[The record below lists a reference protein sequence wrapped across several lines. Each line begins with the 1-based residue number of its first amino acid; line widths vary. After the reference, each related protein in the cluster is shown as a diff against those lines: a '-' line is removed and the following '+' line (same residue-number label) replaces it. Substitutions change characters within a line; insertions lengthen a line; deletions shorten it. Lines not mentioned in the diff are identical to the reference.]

1 MHFPHRVN
9 THDVDPESDQLQV
22 HLADPLIQKL
32 FVLFAPLFDGNLLL
46 FSKLALFSKLLST
59 FFLQQM
65 LLLSS
70 PTCLLGS
77 HLLEC
82 LLIRGNLI
90 VYEGFLGLD

>member
-1 MHFPHRVN
+1 
-9 THDVDPESDQLQV
+9 
-22 HLADPLIQKL
+22 
-32 FVLFAPLFDGNLLL
+32 L